1 MITMGFWVEWMTC
14 LHSYSQAES
23 HELPQAKIGRDLT
36 LLEIDL
42 ILASQRRKI
51 FKNLPTHIFIYF
63 LAWAD
68 CLRSLECKYS
78 IRIHINGLL
87 TNLEKL
93 GKFFVQKP
101 VAALSTCFD
110 EDGTRVEGLERGLT
124 SATEDIWMGYA
135 IKFVLA
141 LRSCTADDCKFG
153 PKRVLHYVW
162 RL

>member
-1 MITMGFWVEWMTC
+1 MTC

-23 HELPQAKIGRDLT
+23 HELSQAKIGRDVT

-42 ILASQRRKI
+42 ILASQPEKI
-51 FKNLPTHIFIYF
+51 FKNRPSYIFIHF
-63 LAWAD
+63 LAWDD
-68 CLRSLECKYS
+68 CLRSLKCKYS

-93 GKFFVQKP
+93 GKFFVQKA

-124 SATEDIWMGYA
+124 SATEDIWLGCA

-141 LRSCTADDCKFG
+141 LRSCKAEDCKSG
-153 PKRVLHYVW
+153 PKGVLQYAW
-162 RL
+162 GLKCFTYNF